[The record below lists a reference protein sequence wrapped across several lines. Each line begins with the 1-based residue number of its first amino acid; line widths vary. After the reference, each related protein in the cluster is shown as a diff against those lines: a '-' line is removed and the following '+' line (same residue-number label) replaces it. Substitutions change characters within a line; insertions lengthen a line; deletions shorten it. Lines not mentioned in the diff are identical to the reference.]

1 MINEVSKF
9 YIKTVLVLLT
19 FPFATGS
26 PMAQNSSV
34 GPMMSPLTKHAI
46 YLHREE
52 RDKGTPYANSQNI
65 LQQNM
70 DMEEILFGE

>member
-1 MINEVSKF
+1 MINKVSKF
-9 YIKTVLVLLT
+9 YIKTVSVLLT
-19 FPFATGS
+19 FPFATSS

-34 GPMMSPLTKHAI
+34 GPMVSLLTKHAI

-52 RDKGTPYANSQNI
+52 RDKGTPYVNSQNI

-70 DMEEILFGE
+70 EEILFGD